1 MSTEDSDAGRRLVE
15 AGSAITGDAA
25 GAAIG
30 FVFAGPLG
38 AIGGAIA
45 GSALGLAAREYGSRL
60 LGYRERARAG
70 AVIQHAAEAISEALG
85 AGARLRDDG
94 FFEHRDGRSSAETI
108 AEGVVL
114 AARDAFEEMKLPYLG
129 RLYAQAAMHPEL
141 DAALCA
147 SVLRDATNLSWR
159 QLVMIAAVGRNDRLP
174 LPAVEVS
181 LSGSDWSSW
190 GASLEMGQLHEQ
202 GFMSGPTKYT
212 EEIELPLINTAL
224 REQRLSN
231 RGLILHQLLGLE
243 YVPDGEVMAVH
254 DLLAKGKPSDG

>member
-1 MSTEDSDAGRRLVE
+1 MGIEDNDAGRRLVE

-30 FVFAGPLG
+30 LVFAGPLG

-45 GSALGLAAREYGSRL
+45 GTALGVAAGEYGRRL
-60 LGYRERARAG
+60 LGSRERARAG
-70 AVIQHAAEAISEALG
+70 AVIQHAAEAIAQELG
-85 AGARLRDDG
+85 SGARLRDDG

-108 AEGVVL
+108 AEGVIL

-129 RLYAQAAMHPEL
+129 RLYAQAAVHPEL

-147 SVLRDATNLSWR
+147 SVLRDASNLSWR
-159 QLVMIAAVGRNDRLP
+159 QLVMVAAVGRSETLP

-190 GASLEMGQLHEQ
+190 GASLEMEQLHEQ

-212 EEIELPLINTAL
+212 EGIELPLINTAL
-224 REQRLSN
+224 REQRLSD
-231 RGLILHQLLGLE
+231 RGRILHQLLGLDH
-243 YVPDGEVMAVH
+243 VSDGEVLAIH
-254 DLLAKGKPSDG
+254 DLLAKGKPSEG